1 MTNALA
7 TTQNGNT
14 DIITFDDDKVG
25 LIKRTIAKD
34 ATDDELALFLH
45 QAQRT
50 GLDPL
55 ARQIYFQKYNTRNG
69 PQIAIITGIDGYR
82 LVAVRTGLYAGN
94 DAPEFEGRINYQGN
108 DVPAKASVTV
118 YRIVGN
124 RRCAFTASVYWNE
137 YCPAPPKDY
146 QWKKMPHVMLAKCA
160 EAAAL
165 RKAFPADLSGVYTQ
179 EEMGQAEWF
188 DDIEL
193 EVKRPSTK
201 VAIAVASP
209 MPDADLDF
217 VLGTTPPSR
226 SLNIPEVVAPSEIPM
241 TGRDDYEQHVAH
253 EAPSTIADV
262 RASLEEYPRMTGIQ
276 VANAVLSVGLYNG
289 RDHVESTLKKHHE
302 GFRKSGGK
310 LSTGVERDVALE
322 WFDFLVNHK
331 EPEAA

>member
-1 MTNALA
+1 MTAAL
-7 TTQNGNT
+7 TVQENGHGA
-14 DIITFDDDKVG
+14 DLITFDDSKVG
-25 LIKRTIAKD
+25 LIKRTIAQD

-55 ARQIYFQKYNTRNG
+55 ARQIYFQKYKTKNG

-124 RRCAFTASVYWNE
+124 RRCAFTSSVYWNE
-137 YCPAPPKDY
+137 YCPNPPKDY

-165 RKAFPADLSGVYTQ
+165 RKAFPADLSGVYTR
-179 EEMGQAEWF
+179 EEMGQADWF
-188 DDIEL
+188 DDNQ
-193 EVKRPSTK
+193 STFDQPDPLSDDDFNQDVEQSIK
-201 VAIAVASP
+201 EIDRKHDESPDYDKDGKLIDSAYMAV
-209 MPDADLDF
+209 MD
-217 VLGTTPPSR
+217 T
-226 SLNIPEVVAPSEIPM
+226 
-241 TGRDDYEQHVAH
+241 
-253 EAPSTIADV
+253 
-262 RASLEEYPRMTGIQ
+262 RASLEEYQRMTGIQ
-276 VANAVLSVGLYNG
+276 VADAAIQTGHYNS
-289 RDHVESTLKKHHE
+289 REHVEATLKKHHE

-310 LSTGVERDVALE
+310 LSAGVDRAIALE
-322 WFDFLVNHK
+322 WFDALMQHS
-331 EPEAA
+331 ETTDAA